1 MPFFRYKARTAQ
13 GVMQAGESEAESAS
27 RLAEQLRASGWVV
40 LGIEEARGRA
50 ARGDGLPP
58 YWNPAW
64 LMPVTSLDI
73 ELGFRQLASMLR
85 SGVSIL
91 AALKTVA
98 LQSGCPRA
106 AIVWLDLESR
116 IRRGTNLSDAMGRH
130 PRAFG
135 EYVTQLVRVGEH
147 SGEMDVSMTR
157 AADHLE
163 LHRDVRMMVA
173 NALIY
178 PCIATLMAV
187 GVSAYLVAVV
197 IPKISTFLETS
208 GAKLP
213 ALTQSLIDFS
223 AWIRLNGFS
232 VLAVL
237 AGCVLSWLA
246 IRRHPAGREA
256 QDVLLIRIPV
266 VGRIL
271 RLSQT
276 AIFARG
282 TGLLIDSGVTLL
294 DALGIV
300 EKLLGNR
307 RFARRIGDARLSVMR
322 GEPLAA
328 ALERAREFF
337 PLLVRMTAVAE
348 TTGTLGPTLDE
359 VARFHEKLLVIS
371 IKRFSVLVEPVVI
384 ILTGVI
390 VGFVYIAFFM
400 ALFSLVSSVK

>member
-91 AALKTVA
+91 AALQTVA
-98 LQSGCPRA
+98 LQSAC
-106 AIVWLDLESR
+106 
-116 IRRGTNLSDAMGRH
+116 